1 MNKVYNLIFAQH
13 LPNSKYFLFQLPV
26 NVAIKAG
33 QQIYVDTIHGEAEAT
48 AATNNFHVDTSQFIA
63 IVKGCGAYHP
73 VKFVTGIQR
82 SIRTFEKVPLMPEPT
97 EIFDLPF

>member
-26 NVAIKAG
+26 NVAIRAG
-33 QQIYVDTIHGEAEAT
+33 QQIYVDTIRGEAEAT
-48 AATNNFHVDTSQFIA
+48 AATNNFHVDTSQFMA

-82 SIRTFEKVPLMPEPT
+82 SIRTFEKAPLMPEPT